1 MISRYSYRSALIFF
15 LFLITLTVPSRATQT
30 VIQGKAP
37 SYAGEKLIFLT
48 YSDMISF
55 REIPVASCIVSDSGQ
70 FKCVAELEEI
80 RLLFLKLGVYNCIF
94 YLEPGLIYQLQLPQK
109 REKSEAERMNPY
121 FEEISIHL
129 GAKPVGSTNG
139 RDIPGEKED
148 LNLLIRSF
156 NDAFHPYYYKYVV
169 NAYMNEI
176 NQQEIKEAIQTIT
189 EPFADVTHPFFK
201 KYMEYRLGLL
211 NHYGAQQSTSK
222 IINDYFNR
230 KSVLYYN
237 PAYMEL
243 FNEIFNNYFDAFKT
257 QFPES
262 NLLYIINR
270 EINLDK
276 LVTQLQKEKAFANDT
291 LLEMVLIKNLYDC
304 FYKDE
309 YSKPAILILMDS
321 LFAKTNIAFHKSI
334 ISDIK
339 SKITKLMTGSE
350 PPPFKLYDKD
360 SVLIGLDD
368 FRGKYVYLSFCNSFS
383 YYCIR
388 EFDLLK
394 DIDSRHSNNLAIVT
408 ILVDD
413 NYQSMRDLLKA
424 NNYNWTFLHY
434 ASQPE
439 IIRDYEIKAY
449 PTYYLIGPDGKL
461 IASPAP
467 SPLEGFEEYLFKTM
481 RAKGDI

>member
-1 MISRYSYRSALIFF
+1 MIPSYSYRSALI
-15 LFLITLTVPSRATQT
+15 LFVLLFTLTVPCKAAQT

-37 SYAGEKLIFLT
+37 SYAGDKLIFLT

-55 REIPVASCIVSDSGQ
+55 REMPVASCTVSDSGQ
-70 FKCVAELEEI
+70 FKCIAEIEET
-80 RLLFLKLGVYNCIF
+80 RLIFVKLGVYNCIF
-94 YLEPGLIYQLQLPQK
+94 YLEPGFIYQLQLPQK
-109 REKSEAERMNPY
+109 REKTEAERMNPY
-121 FEEISIHL
+121 FEDISIHL
-129 GAKPVGSTNG
+129 GARPVGSTDG
-139 RDIPGEKED
+139 RVIPGEKEE

-156 NDAFHPYYYKYVV
+156 NDAFHPFYYKYVV
-169 NAYMNEI
+169 NAYINEV

-189 EPFADVTHPFFK
+189 APFADVNQPFFR

-211 NHYGAQQSTSK
+211 NHYGAQQSSSK

-230 KSVLYYN
+230 KTVLYFN

-243 FNEIFNNYFDAFKT
+243 FNEIFSDYFEAFNSE
-257 QFPES
+257 FPES
-262 NLLYIINR
+262 NLMYIINR

-276 LVTQLQKEKAFANDT
+276 LVTQLQKEKAFVNDT

-304 FYKDE
+304 FYKDG

-321 LFAKTNIAFHKSI
+321 LNAKTNIAIHKSA

-339 SKITKLMTGSE
+339 RDITKLLTGSE

-360 SVLIGLDD
+360 SVLTGLDD
-368 FRGKYVYLSFCNSFS
+368 FKEKYVYLAFCNSYS

-394 DIDSRHSNNLAIVT
+394 DLNSRYKDHLAIVT

-413 NYQSMRDLLKA
+413 NFQSMRDLLKA
-424 NNYNWTFLHY
+424 SHYDWTFLHF
-434 ASQPE
+434 SHQPE
-439 IIRDYEIKAY
+439 ILKEYEVKAY

-481 RAKGDI
+481 RARGDI